1 MEAQE
6 RKLVLEQLTGS
17 REKLLGLVDG
27 LTGEQWAYR
36 PAEGR
41 WSINECLEHVT
52 TVEMRVLG
60 IVTTKLAE
68 GAPGAAKPELRG
80 KDELLMIAVLDRT
93 TRRQAPEPVQ
103 PGGKW
108 VDAQV
113 LDEFSKARQRTLDF
127 AETTDADL
135 RGYFNP
141 HAAFGEL
148 DCYQWLVLLSVHGSR
163 HALQIEEIKA
173 SAGFPGKADAAE
185 A

>member
-6 RKLVLEQLTGS
+6 RELVLEHLTES
-17 REKLLGLVDG
+17 REKLLRLVEG
-27 LTGEQWAYR
+27 LTKEQWAYR

-52 TVEMRVLG
+52 TVESRVLG

-68 GAPGAAKPELRG
+68 GAAGPKKPEVRG
-80 KDELLMIAVLDRT
+80 KDEAVMTAVLDRT
-93 TRRQAPEPVQ
+93 TRRQAPEPVR
-103 PGGKW
+103 PSGKW
-108 VDAQV
+108 VDSQL
-113 LDEFSKARQRTLDF
+113 LDEFGKARQRTFDF
-127 AETTDADL
+127 AATTDADL

-148 DCYQWLVLLSVHGSR
+148 DCYQWLVLLGLHGSR

-173 SAGFPGKADAAE
+173 SAGFPGKAEAAE

>member
-6 RKLVLEQLTGS
+6 RKLAVDQLTGS

-27 LTGEQWAYR
+27 LTTDQWAFR

-52 TVEMRVLG
+52 NVENRVLG

-68 GAPGAAKPELRG
+68 GALAAAKPEVRG
-80 KDELLMIAVLDRT
+80 KDEAVMTAVLDRT

-103 PGGKW
+103 PSGKW
-108 VDAQV
+108 ADSQL
-113 LDEFSKARQRTLDF
+113 LDEFGKARQRTIDF
-127 AETTDADL
+127 TATTDADL

-141 HAAFGEL
+141 HPAFGEL
-148 DCYQWLVLLSVHGSR
+148 DCYQWVVLLSLHGLR

-173 SAGFPGKADAAE
+173 SVGFPGKASAVE